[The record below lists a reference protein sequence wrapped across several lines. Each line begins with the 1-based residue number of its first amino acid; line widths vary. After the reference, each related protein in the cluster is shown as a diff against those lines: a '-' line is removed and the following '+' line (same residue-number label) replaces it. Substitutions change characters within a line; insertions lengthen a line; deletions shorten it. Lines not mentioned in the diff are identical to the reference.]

1 MSEPSPQTDKLNDEA
16 IEWLIRLN
24 ADPCPPGD
32 KKAFEHWLQQS
43 PAHQKA
49 YEEIV
54 LRSNLL
60 KRAVATNVKTRHDA
74 LSYRPRK
81 KISARPDSW
90 KLATAASILLLIG
103 VATFSSEGWYGWN
116 NRIAVGHGDK
126 KSLQLADG
134 SRLEINTD
142 SEVNIRIN
150 RWQRTVELL
159 KGEVYFSV
167 VHDEAKPFIVTTGS
181 VRTVDIGTEFDIY
194 RHADGEVLVAV
205 KEGSVRIEGK
215 QTKELQA
222 AQSAS
227 YNTSG
232 ELTETANDVSLDAL
246 LAWRQ
251 GKLIFNNRR
260 LADVL
265 NEIGRYQNVQID
277 VEEARLGD
285 KRLSGTFPINQFESN
300 LAVIAQGL
308 GLTVQHQG
316 DGRIV
321 IARR

>member
-1 MSEPSPQTDKLNDEA
+1 MSETSTRTDKLNDEA

-24 ADPCPPGD
+24 AEPCPPGD
-32 KKAFEHWLQQS
+32 KQAFEHWLQQS

-49 YEEIV
+49 YEEIAH
-54 LRSNLL
+54 RSNLL
-60 KRAVATNVKTRHDA
+60 KRAVATNEKTRHDA

-81 KISARPDSW
+81 KISARPHSW

-116 NRIAVGHGDK
+116 KQIAVGHGDK
-126 KSLQLADG
+126 KTVELADG

-150 RWQRTVELL
+150 RWQRSVELV

-167 VHDEAKPFIVTTGS
+167 IHDAAKPFIVTTGS

-194 RHADGEVLVAV
+194 RHADGEVVVAV

-215 QTKELQA
+215 QTRELQA

-227 YNTSG
+227 YNPSG
-232 ELTETANDVSLDAL
+232 EFTETANDVSLDAL

-265 NEIGRYQNVQID
+265 NEIGRYHHVQIR

-300 LAVIAQGL
+300 LAVITQGL
-308 GLTVQHQG
+308 GLTVQHQA

-321 IARR
+321 IAKR